1 MNDPA
6 SRRASTGVEAAPE
19 ALSLQAIASGIGGL
33 SELVETARQVA
44 KRPDNVLGLL
54 LRALSKEEIALLE
67 ARGCN
72 ADDWSL
78 IQVAQDF
85 DAFRV
90 KRVHFRGRCVLGR
103 CSGDVEVMPGLA
115 MGTGIYDSTLVDCQI
130 GNDCL
135 IEKVRFA
142 AHLVVD
148 RGAVLFDVGAITC
161 APGTVFACG
170 QTLPIACEAGG
181 RDVPVWAEM
190 TVDTAASVAR
200 DRHDRDGLTAIT
212 QAVESYVRSLASPV
226 GWVGRGARVRHTER
240 IRDAWIGVGAEIDH
254 ALELSD
260 VAILSSAAEP
270 VRISGGASVTSSVL
284 QWGVH
289 VAGTAILRR
298 TVMLEHSSA
307 DDHATIQDSIIG
319 PNTAVAKGEITASLV
334 GPFVG
339 FHHQSL
345 LISAF
350 WPQGKG
356 NVAYGA
362 MVGSN
367 HTSRAPDQ
375 ECWPGEGTFFGL
387 GCAVRFPVDFSDS
400 PYLTVGLGT
409 TTLPQRVRFPF
420 SLITIPAEAL
430 GGCDDEVPRAYNE
443 LIPAWGLDHN
453 AYGLV
458 RTELKLAKRDKAR
471 RHRIDYKVL
480 RPSIIRLVRDAC
492 ARLEAVTTIKP
503 VYLDSD
509 IEGLGKNFLRD
520 TVRVQAIASYQRA
533 LLRYALRILLN
544 EAEQRLEIPGSA
556 EVGHELADVL
566 APSQFFAQRMQLLVA
581 VERDNAQRVE
591 ASKAQD
597 DQRGERIIPGYA
609 AAHIAAAHDPVVRS
623 AWDRVART
631 EARVRALGIEV
642 AAG

>member
-1 MNDPA
+1 MSVNEVARSRAYTGSEHAIEDESLAGIAA
-6 SRRASTGVEAAPE
+6 S
-19 ALSLQAIASGIGGL
+19 IGQH
-33 SELVETARQVA
+33 SELINTARQVG
-44 KRPDNVLGLL
+44 KRRDNILGLL
-54 LRALSKEEIALLE
+54 LRSLSKEEIALLE
-67 ARGCN
+67 SRACY

-90 KRVHFRGRCVLGR
+90 KRVYFRGRCVLGR
-103 CSGDVEVMPGLA
+103 FSGEVEVMPGLNLA
-115 MGTGIYDSTLVDCQI
+115 CGLYDCTLVECQI

-142 AHLVVD
+142 AHIVVE
-148 RGAVLFDVGAITC
+148 RGAVLFDIGAITC
-161 APGTVFACG
+161 APDAHFACG
-170 QTLPIACEAGG
+170 HPLPLGCETGG
-181 RDVPVWAEM
+181 REVPIWAEM
-190 TVDTAASVAR
+190 TVDSAAAVAR
-200 DRHDRDGLTAIT
+200 DRQDRAGLAAVG
-212 QAVESYVRSLASPV
+212 QAVNTYVRSIASPV
-226 GWVGRGARVRHTER
+226 GWVRRGAHVRHSER
-240 IRDAWIGVGAEIDH
+240 IRNAWIGAGAEIDH
-254 ALELSD
+254 VLELSD
-260 VAILSSAAEP
+260 VAILSSAEEP
-270 VRISGGASVTSSVL
+270 VKISGGASVTSSVL
-284 QWGVH
+284 QWGVTI
-289 VAGTAILRR
+289 AGNAILRH

-307 DDHATIQDSIIG
+307 DDHATIENSVIG

-356 NVAYGA
+356 NIAYGA

-387 GCAVRFPVDFSDS
+387 GCAIRFPTDFSDS

-420 SLITIPAEAL
+420 SLITIPSEAL
-430 GGCDDEVPRAYNE
+430 GGADDEVPRAYNE
-443 LIPAWGLDHN
+443 LIPAWGLEQN

-458 RTELKLAKRDKAR
+458 RTELKLAKRDRAR

-492 ARLEAVTTIKP
+492 SRLEAVAVVKP
-503 VYLDSD
+503 VYLEND
-509 IEGLGKNFLRD
+509 IDGLGKNFLRD
-520 TVRVQAIASYQRA
+520 TVRVQAIEQYRRA
-533 LLRYALRILLN
+533 LLRYGLRILLN
-544 EAEQRLEIPGSA
+544 EAEKRLEIPGSA
-556 EVGHELADVL
+556 EVGHELVAAL
-566 APSQFFAQRMQLLVA
+566 APGGTFAQHMQRLVA
-581 VERDNAQRVE
+581 VERDNAERVE

-597 DQRGERIIPGYA
+597 DQRGVRIIPGYA
-609 AAHIAAAHDPVVRS
+609 DAHVAAAQDPVVRS

-631 EARVRALGIEV
+631 EARIRALGVHI
-642 AAG
+642 